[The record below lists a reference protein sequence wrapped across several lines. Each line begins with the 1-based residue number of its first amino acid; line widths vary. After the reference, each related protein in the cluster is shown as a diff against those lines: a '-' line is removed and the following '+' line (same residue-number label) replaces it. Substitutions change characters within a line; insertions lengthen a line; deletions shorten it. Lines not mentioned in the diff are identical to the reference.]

1 MRRLLHGR
9 RGGAAR
15 WPDIYNVDETGLV
28 YNALPAVT
36 LSTAGDAH
44 GGKTQKE
51 RVTLLVG
58 ANLTGY
64 DKLKLVFVGKAKN
77 PRCLK
82 HVDRDSLPV
91 WFVEARA
98 RSGAHRSSH
107 LTDHAAGGP
116 SLRPQVPQPGKQLDE
131 LAHLRDGDQAPEP
144 PVRP

>member
-1 MRRLLHGR
+1 M
-9 RGGAAR
+9 AAEVAR
-15 WPDIYNVDETGLV
+15 PAGQIFTTLTV

-116 SLRPQVPQPGKQLDE
+116 PDVAPPERAPRRHRGGGNV
-131 LAHLRDGDQAPEP
+131 LAAYAQQ
-144 PVRP
+144 